1 MFMSE
6 RRNFT
11 MGLLV
16 GAMFGV
22 AIGLLL
28 APQPGTETRE
38 RLRREGERLRER
50 ARAARV
56 KADDVADQARR
67 AAGDMA
73 DRMRS
78 SEFVNR
84 ALDAAG
90 DAIDRGR
97 SALEARTEHVRRA
110 FDERRNPSNSSSL
123 EEPTHF
129 GEPEN

>member
-1 MFMSE
+1 MTE
-6 RRNFT
+6 RRDFT
-11 MGLLV
+11 VGLIV

-22 AIGLLL
+22 ALGLLF

-38 RLRREGERLRER
+38 RLRREGERLGER

-56 KADDVADQARR
+56 RADDVADQARR

-73 DRMRS
+73 DRMRT

-90 DAIDRGR
+90 DAIARGR
-97 SALEARTEHVRRA
+97 SAFEERTGKVRRSY
-110 FDERRNPSNSSSL
+110 DEGRNAADNSL
-123 EEPTHF
+123 EEPTSF